1 MKREGGLSGLSIFP
15 KLVKRMRTF
24 CEDFFGYWL
33 YHPIDT
39 KLICENR
46 VKLSIPEC
54 LKCKGITL
62 VNKKE
67 KPRSPFYCNKYDLK
81 ITQCSKHPEF
91 NGRICNECIQPE
103 SKTSQVTPF
112 FRVIARRGLKKSG
125 KNPKTYCSICKEPIF
140 DNVGLKKI
148 IICGTCVQRLL
159 TLPEQDKMVLRDELQ
174 AMGDKEAVRSIESFL
189 PALEEQKGEGEVR
202 IFKTQRGEV
211 YYGREEETTQIDS
224 P

>member
-1 MKREGGLSGLSIFP
+1 MK
-15 KLVKRMRTF
+15 TF
-24 CEDFFGYWL
+24 CETFNYWL
-33 YHPIDT
+33 YHPSDT

-46 VKLSIPEC
+46 IGLSVVEC
-54 LKCKGITL
+54 LKCS

-81 ITQCSKHPEF
+81 ITGCSRHSEL

-103 SKTSQVTPF
+103 SKTSQVTSS
-112 FRVIARRGLKKSG
+112 FRVIARRGLKRLG
-125 KNPKTYCSICKEPIF
+125 KNPKTYCSVCKEPIF
-140 DNVGLKKI
+140 DNVDPKKI
-148 IICGTCVQRLL
+148 ITCGTCVQRLL
-159 TLPEQDKMVLRDELQ
+159 TLPEQDKMVLRNELQ

-202 IFKTQRGEV
+202 IFKTQSGEV
-211 YYGREEETTQIDS
+211 YYGRKEETTQIDS